1 MIPIHPDFKAEQEY
15 IQNAYAILERAHQE
29 AKKLHN
35 MVESGKGGTHQ
46 ARFEKDVIA
55 DQVGKRLSQL
65 DIGDASLVFGRIDQF
80 GEDSANES
88 FYIGRIAVWDEKQ
101 DPITVDWRAPISE
114 PFYRATGR
122 EAMGL
127 TRRRHFASR
136 GKKLLGIEDE
146 FFGEDIID
154 DSDAPYFKGRM
165 TLAATMEQ
173 ARTGR
178 LGDIIATIQG
188 EQDEIIR
195 APLAGPLVVQGGPGT
210 GKTVV
215 ALHRAA
221 YLLYTHRLPLE
232 GQGVLVVGPNRVFLT
247 YIEQVLPSLGEAGV
261 HLAVLGDLVH
271 RVKVRGYD
279 SEDVARIKGNS
290 EMRNVIRRAIRDR
303 ERPLRKDLLIGY
315 GLQRLRLRVEESA
328 LIISEAKRRY
338 KHHNAA
344 RSYVRNAV
352 FEALAASSRSND
364 LNPMKLMADLG
375 NAIEIRETMEWM
387 WPSLTPE
394 HLIHDLFGSKALLKS
409 AAHNIF
415 DEHEILKLHRE
426 RSDHASSVNW
436 TKEDAP
442 ILDEAQATLG
452 PRSGHKE
459 EDAIRTFGHIV
470 VDEAQDLSPMEI
482 RMLDRR
488 SLNGSFTLVGDM
500 AQSTGAWAKDDWKEI
515 LNGLSSLKEPRFC
528 YLTVGYRL
536 PQPTMDVASRVLVG
550 TQYEST
556 TPNAVREH
564 GEEPKF
570 INVEIPA
577 RLLGSVTA
585 VVRSELDESDSGT
598 LAVITPEQY
607 VKPLSDSF
615 KASNI
620 EHGLVDDGALTSKVT
635 IVPVDLVKGLE
646 IDIAIVIE
654 PKEILNSATN
664 GERSLYVALTR
675 ATRRLLILYADDLP
689 ELLQPEE

>member
-1 MIPIHPDFKAEQEY
+1 MHPDFKDEQNY
-15 IQNAYAILERAHQE
+15 IENAYAILDRAHLE

-35 MVESGKGGTHQ
+35 IVESGKGGTHQ

-65 DIGDASLVFGRIDQF
+65 DIGDASLVFGRIDQLS
-80 GEDSANES
+80 EDDGDES

-136 GKKLLGIEDE
+136 GEKLLGIEDE

-154 DSDAPYFKGRM
+154 DSEVPYFKGRM

-178 LGDIIATIQG
+178 LGDIIATIQS

-195 APLAGPLVVQGGPGT
+195 SPLAGPLVVEGGPGT

-221 YLLYTHRLPLE
+221 YLLYTHRFPLE

-271 RVKVRGYD
+271 RIKAKGYD
-279 SEDVARIKGNS
+279 PADVASIKGS
-290 EMRNVIRRAIRDR
+290 SQMQAVIRKAIRDR

-315 GLQRLRLRVEESA
+315 GLQRLRLRVEESSI
-328 LIISEAKRRY
+328 IISEAKRRY
-338 KHHNAA
+338 KDHNAA

-352 FEALAASSRSND
+352 FESLAASSRNSD
-364 LNPMKLMADLG
+364 LNPTKIMADIG
-375 NAIEIRETMEWM
+375 NTIEIRETLEWM

-394 HLIHDLFGSKALLKS
+394 QLIHDLFGSKALLKS
-409 AAHNIF
+409 AAYNIF
-415 DEHEILKLHRE
+415 EEHEILKLYRD
-426 RSDHASSVNW
+426 RSDHASTVTW

-442 ILDEAQATLG
+442 ILDEAQAALG
-452 PRSGHKE
+452 PRPAYKD
-459 EDAIRTFGHIV
+459 EDVIRTFGHIV

-482 RMLDRR
+482 RMLERR

-500 AQSTGAWAKDDWKEI
+500 AQATGAWAKDGWDEI
-515 LNGLSSLKEPRFC
+515 LNGLSFLKEPRFSH
-528 YLTVGYRL
+528 LTVGYRL
-536 PQPTMDVASRVLVG
+536 PQPTMNIASKVLRG
-550 TQYEST
+550 TQYESS
-556 TPNAVREH
+556 TPNAVREI
-564 GEEPKF
+564 GEEPRF
-570 INVEIPA
+570 IKVETPA
-577 RLLGSVTA
+577 RLLGSITA
-585 VVRSELDESDSGT
+585 LVRSELHELESGT
-598 LAVITPEQY
+598 LAVITPDRF
-607 VKPLSDSF
+607 VKPLSDSL
-615 KASNI
+615 KASEI
-620 EHGLVDDGALTSKVT
+620 EHGLVDDGALTNQIT
-635 IVPVDLVKGLE
+635 IVPVGFVKGLE
-646 IDIAIVIE
+646 IDVAVVVEPIE
-654 PKEILNSATN
+654 IFNSAMH
-664 GERSLYVALTR
+664 GPRALYVALTR
-675 ATRRLLILYADDLP
+675 ATRRLLIVHAGELP
-689 ELLQPEE
+689 QVLKTIS